1 MEKLI
6 VHTSNLYVGLMSGTS
21 ADGIDAVLVDFSAAT
36 PRLLASHYT
45 PYNLELRKQILDLCH
60 PGENEIHRLGELD
73 VMLAHTFAAAVN
85 DLLRNAST
93 SADKIAAIG
102 SHGQTIRHAP
112 NHTQRFTMQIG
123 DPNTIAAKTGI
134 TTVAD
139 FRRKDIALG
148 GQGAPLVPAFHR
160 SLFASKEVD
169 RAIVN
174 IGGIAN
180 VTLLPRNAADHII
193 GFDTGPGNALMDHW
207 VHTHQNETHDKA
219 GAWGASGAVNQQL
232 LHMMLSDAYFKLT
245 PPKSTGREK
254 FNAKWLQQLLQ
265 NMNIEINPVDVQT
278 TLTEFTAVTITDAIK
293 QNMDSG
299 EIYIC
304 GGGAHNDYLMS
315 RIQALAPTFK
325 VFTTETLGIH
335 PDWVEAI
342 AFAWLAS
349 QTMNK
354 SAGNLPSVTGAKQA
368 AILGGVYYAG

>member
-1 MEKLI
+1 
-6 VHTSNLYVGLMSGTS
+6 MSGTS
-21 ADGIDAVLVDFSAAT
+21 ADGIDAVLVDFSNTT
-36 PRLLASHYT
+36 PRMLASHYT
-45 PYNLELRKQILDLCH
+45 PYSPELRKQILDLCH
-60 PGENEIHRLGELD
+60 PGDNEIHRVGELD
-73 VMLAHTFAAAVN
+73 VTLANVFADAVN
-85 DLLRNAST
+85 ELLRNASA
-93 SADKIAAIG
+93 SAHDIAAIG

-160 SLFASKEVD
+160 SLFASKEID

-180 VTLLPRNAADHII
+180 VTLLPRNASDHII
-193 GFDTGPGNALMDHW
+193 GFDTGPGNALMDYW

-219 GAWGASGAVNQQL
+219 GAWGASGKVNQAL
-232 LHMMLSDAYFKLT
+232 LNMMLSDDYFKLA

-254 FNAKWLQQLLQ
+254 FNAEWLLAK
-265 NMNIEINPVDVQT
+265 IPSEIKPVDIQA
-278 TLTEFTAVTITDAIK
+278 TLTEFTAVTIADAIK
-293 QNMDSG
+293 QNMSSG

-304 GGGAHNDYLMS
+304 GGGAHNDYLIS
-315 RIQALAPTFK
+315 RVQALTPSFK
-325 VFTTETLGIH
+325 VQTTEALGIH

-349 QTMNK
+349 QTMKK